1 MFGLV
6 ENLGAGWPLDEGLL
20 VEFVGRQNV
29 GGVEDGVAGDA
40 GAMVEVAEQIGVGR
54 SFGVA

>member
-6 ENLGAGWPLDEGLL
+6 ENLGAGWPLVEGLL
-20 VEFVGRQNV
+20 VEVVGRQNV
-29 GGVEDGVAGDA
+29 GGVEDGVAWAA
-40 GAMVEVAEQIGVGR
+40 GAMVEVAEKIGVGG